1 VSASASATAPAARRG
16 TTLPSGVDPADL
28 REEFDTV
35 LAQVLDATCLTVPEV
50 APLDGVAGR
59 EGRRT
64 GELAPVLH
72 ELQALARAHPDATW

>member
-1 VSASASATAPAARRG
+1 M
-16 TTLPSGVDPADL
+16 
-28 REEFDTV
+28 